1 MPTFGR
7 SEGEGTVIGTHV
19 KLAGIL
25 SDPNDIVVL
34 GRLDGEVHSD
44 HSVTIGPNAH
54 VKGPVTAARVILEG
68 TVRGNIHTRDRL
80 EILPKG
86 NLAGNIE
93 TRDLV
98 IHSGATFNGR
108 CQIIGGEAASKQPGQ
123 EPTATVTPSES
134 AVPAADRSPE
144 TPEPAPESAQEQ
156 GTDTQPRRRMWPGIR
171 IANFGRKESN
181 EKAPKKDEPKETQPP
196 GYEVEE

>member
-1 MPTFGR
+1 MATFGR

-19 KLAGIL
+19 KLAGML
-25 SDPNDIVVL
+25 SDPNDIVIL
-34 GRLDGEVHSD
+34 GKLDGEVHSD

-98 IHSGATFNGR
+98 IHSGAIFNGR
-108 CQIIGGEAASKQPGQ
+108 CQIIGGEAESKKSEQEAPAAITPA
-123 EPTATVTPSES
+123 EPTVSTNNHPSTVPES
-134 AVPAADRSPE
+134 
-144 TPEPAPESAQEQ
+144 APESAQEQ
-156 GTDTQPRRRMWPGIR
+156 GTDTQPRRRMWPGIH
-171 IANFGRKESN
+171 IANFGRKES
-181 EKAPKKDEPKETQPP
+181 EKRESKKDEPKETQRP
-196 GYEVEE
+196 GYEVE